1 MYFRV
6 KRTGSYAYLQIV
18 ESFRDDGQ
26 VHQRVLST
34 VGRLDA
40 LQASGQLESLV
51 RSGLR
56 FCQKLAVIDAHAA
69 GQTEPVAVAR
79 VGPDLVFGRLWEELG
94 IRRTIREALEDR
106 HYGFDVERAIYLT
119 VLHRLFASGSDR
131 AAERWRQGYRL
142 PGTAELELHHLY
154 RAMAFLGGPLQ
165 EQLSRP
171 VLGAPRCTKDW
182 IEEALFARRRDLFSG
197 LDLVF
202 FDTTSIY
209 FEGRGG
215 QEIGRRGKSKDHRPD
230 LPQMVVGLVLDE
242 EGWPLCCE
250 IWPGNT
256 ADVNT
261 LLPVAA
267 RLQVRFGVR
276 RICLVSDRGM
286 ISAPT
291 IAALESG
298 VLDCDYILG
307 ARMRSNKEV
316 RDVVLA
322 DRSAYQEIHPE
333 RQRAK
338 DPSPLQVKE
347 VRVQDRRYVVCLNEE
362 QRRKDAADR
371 GAIVAHLRQ
380 QLPQGDKALVG
391 NEGYRKYLQK
401 AKGQRHFT
409 IDEAK
414 VKEEARYDGQWVLR
428 TNRPEPPEVIAGA
441 YKQLW
446 MVEEMFRTM
455 KSILETRPIYHKLD
469 ETIRGHVFCSF
480 LALLLRRGLERRL
493 EQKGASWE
501 WAEIL
506 RGLDNLQEVEAVFQ
520 GKRFVLRSQVIGE
533 AHKACL
539 AARVAL
545 PPTLREKE

>member
-1 MYFRV
+1 M
-6 KRTGSYAYLQIV
+6 G
-18 ESFRDDGQ
+18 
-26 VHQRVLST
+26 
-34 VGRLDA
+34 
-40 LQASGQLESLV
+40 
-51 RSGLR
+51 
-56 FCQKLAVIDAHAA
+56 
-69 GQTEPVAVAR
+69 
-79 VGPDLVFGRLWEELG
+79 
-94 IRRTIREALEDR
+94 
-106 HYGFDVERAIYLT
+106 
-119 VLHRLFASGSDR
+119 
-131 AAERWRQGYRL
+131 
-142 PGTAELELHHLY
+142 
-154 RAMAFLGGPLQ
+154 

-171 VLGAPRCTKDW
+171 VLGAPRCVKDW

-250 IWPGNT
+250 LWPGNT
-256 ADVNT
+256 ADVKT

-267 RLQVRFGVR
+267 RLQTRFGVR
-276 RICLVSDRGM
+276 RICLVADRGM

-291 IAALESG
+291 IAALEAG
-298 VLDCDYILG
+298 ALDCDYILG

-322 DRSAYQEIHPE
+322 DRSAYREIHPE

-338 DPSPLQVKE
+338 DPSPLKVKE
-347 VRVQDRRYVVCLNEE
+347 VWVQKRRYVVCLNEE

-371 GAIVAHLRQ
+371 QAIVAHLRQ
-380 QLPQGDKALVG
+380 QLQQGDKALVG
-391 NEGYRKYLQK
+391 NEGYRKYLHLD
-401 AKGQRHFT
+401 GGRHFVV
-409 IDEAK
+409 DEAK

-446 MVEEMFRTM
+446 MVEESFRTM

-480 LALLLRRGLERRL
+480 LALLLKRGLEQRL

-501 WAEIL
+501 WSEIL

-520 GKRFVLRSQVIGE
+520 GKHFVLRSQVIGE

-539 AARVAL
+539 AAGVAL